1 MQSVNYKYLFRK
13 LDFKFFNL
21 KRFMKA
27 DFYIPKTFLFCKFC
41 ITLQAVYRIIYLQ
54 LNTF

>member
-1 MQSVNYKYLFRK
+1 
-13 LDFKFFNL
+13 
-21 KRFMKA
+21 MKA